1 MNESQKKV
9 TEEYRQNWDEIFK
22 KKKEETENPDLA
34 WARSVD
40 QWESKYQESRKKRL
54 GWTDNWTGD

>member
-22 KKKEETENPDLA
+22 KKEETENPDLA
-34 WARSVD
+34 WARSVNK
-40 QWESKYQESRKKRL
+40 WEADYQASRKKRL